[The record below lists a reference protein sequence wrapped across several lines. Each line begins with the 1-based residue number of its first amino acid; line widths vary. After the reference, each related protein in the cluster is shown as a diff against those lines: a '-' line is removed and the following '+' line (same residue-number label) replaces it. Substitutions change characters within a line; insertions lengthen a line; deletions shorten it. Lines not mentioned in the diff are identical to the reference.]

1 MFRSLKTIIRHKI
14 TLIYGFKSCILVPDV
29 GPQRSKQVAL
39 FDYIIKDLLC
49 MTVIYIPLLRW
60 TGGLKA

>member
-1 MFRSLKTIIRHKI
+1 MC
-14 TLIYGFKSCILVPDV
+14 FKSRILVPDV

-60 TGGLKA
+60 TGVLKA